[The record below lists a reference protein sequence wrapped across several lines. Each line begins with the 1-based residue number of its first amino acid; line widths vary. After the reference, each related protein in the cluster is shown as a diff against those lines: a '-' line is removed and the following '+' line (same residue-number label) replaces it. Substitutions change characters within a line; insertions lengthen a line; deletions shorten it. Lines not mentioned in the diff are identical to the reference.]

1 MFINKQE
8 RGFNM
13 SYDKTQEEATNRLLL
28 DMVKNQKE
36 YISGVLKIFI
46 ITLVCYTLILISM
59 IIGFFIYESQ
69 FETEVVETQ
78 TTITQ
83 EVSGDGSDIN
93 NVEGNQYND
102 NATHNQ

>member
-1 MFINKQE
+1 
-8 RGFNM
+8 M

>member
-1 MFINKQE
+1 
-8 RGFNM
+8 M
-13 SYDKTQEEATNRLLL
+13 SYDKTQEEATNKLLL

-36 YISGVLKIFI
+36 YINGIFKILI
-46 ITLVCYTLILISM
+46 ITLICYTLILISM
-59 IIGFFIYESQ
+59 IVGFFIYESQ

-102 NATHNQ
+102 NAIHNQ

>member
-1 MFINKQE
+1 
-8 RGFNM
+8 M
-13 SYDKTQEEATNRLLL
+13 SLSYEKTQEEATNRLLL

-36 YISGVLKIFI
+36 YINGMLKIFI

-59 IIGFFIYESQ
+59 IVGFFVYESQ

-102 NATHNQ
+102 NAIHNQ

>member
-1 MFINKQE
+1 
-8 RGFNM
+8 M
-13 SYDKTQEEATNRLLL
+13 SYEKTQEEATNRLLL

-36 YISGVLKIFI
+36 YINGIFKVLI

-59 IIGFFIYESQ
+59 IVGFFVYESQ
-69 FETEVVETQ
+69 FETESVETQ

-102 NATHNQ
+102 NAIHNQ

>member
-1 MFINKQE
+1 
-8 RGFNM
+8 M

-36 YISGVLKIFI
+36 YISGMLKIFI
-46 ITLVCYTLILISM
+46 ITLVCYTLLLISM
-59 IIGFFIYESQ
+59 IVGFFIYESQ

>member
-1 MFINKQE
+1 
-8 RGFNM
+8 M

-59 IIGFFIYESQ
+59 IVGFFIYESQ

>member
-1 MFINKQE
+1 
-8 RGFNM
+8 M

-36 YISGVLKIFI
+36 YIRRMLKIFI

-59 IIGFFIYESQ
+59 IVGFFVYESQ
-69 FETEVVETQ
+69 FETEAIETQ

-93 NVEGNQYND
+93 NVDGNQYND

>member
-1 MFINKQE
+1 
-8 RGFNM
+8 M

-28 DMVKNQKE
+28 DMVKNQKG
-36 YISGVLKIFI
+36 YINGIFRIFI
-46 ITLVCYTLILISM
+46 ITFVCYTLILISM
-59 IIGFFIYESQ
+59 IVGFFVYESQ